1 MTARIDRCDD
11 RRFPVENCEEIH
23 GQAVNPCMIRSPFT
37 HSLSLLAI
45 GLSFTAS
52 MPTARAENP
61 LEKLHRH
68 ILGELFGKRDDD
80 CKDHEKKKK
89 HKDSDRRSDDRDH
102 RSYGGFSYTYNAQP
116 VVEAPTYTQ
125 RYDAYED
132 PAPRTYAQ
140 PIPLEADVQAAL
152 QREGYY
158 RGPIDGDLNSP
169 TRAAI
174 RDYQYDHR
182 LAATGRIDRDLL
194 RSLGL

>member
-1 MTARIDRCDD
+1 
-11 RRFPVENCEEIH
+11 
-23 GQAVNPCMIRSPFT
+23 MIRSPFT

-45 GLSFTAS
+45 GLSFTAA

-68 ILGELFGKRDDD
+68 IVGELFGKRDDD
-80 CKDHEKKKK
+80 CKDREKKKK
-89 HKDSDRRSDDRDH
+89 HKDSDRRCDDRRDDRD
-102 RSYGGFSYTYNAQP
+102 RGSYGGFSYNYNPQP
-116 VVEAPTYTQ
+116 VVETPTYTR

-132 PAPRTYAQ
+132 PAPRSYAQ
-140 PIPLEADVQAAL
+140 PTPLEADVQTAL

-158 RGPIDGDLNSP
+158 RGPIDGELNSP

-182 LAATGRIDRDLL
+182 LAATGRIDRDLI